1 MTLSLYLLVQVLVI
15 IAFCMY
21 RKKLHIFEIFFIW
34 MTVWIITHSVSS
46 ILFVNLELFQLSSDM
61 KDFWTHFFK
70 RIFLY
75 PLMIV
80 ISFDLLLRLNDTWKR
95 MILLMITIG
104 FMSSIEFLFI
114 YLGVLLAQD
123 YSVVNS
129 LVEWSIT
136 VLLTFGAWLW
146 YRKNRLKRVIND
158 FGSS

>member
-1 MTLSLYLLVQVLVI
+1 
-15 IAFCMY
+15 
-21 RKKLHIFEIFFIW
+21 
-34 MTVWIITHSVSS
+34 
-46 ILFVNLELFQLSSDM
+46 
-61 KDFWTHFFK
+61 
-70 RIFLY
+70 
-75 PLMIV
+75 
-80 ISFDLLLRLNDTWKR
+80 
-95 MILLMITIG
+95 MITIG